1 VPYGI
6 KFFLYQMLQ
15 KANDKIDELVKNG
28 IAFVKVTKNC

>member
-1 VPYGI
+1 
-6 KFFLYQMLQ
+6 MLQ